1 MNSKNEINS
10 ELNKII
16 LGIEEEISQLNK
28 KNETDYFL
36 FALRGLVRYT
46 TRLFKRL
53 TTEQNIPID
62 YIAFTARNLFEC
74 YLLVE
79 FILKYPS
86 KAKDFI
92 SQKPQE
98 ELEINE
104 GFLSLKTENTS
115 ETAIKMIHDRINYI
129 KKLTKDY
136 ELTPTRH
143 WSVSHLALKTNN
155 KLEYDAFFK
164 LYSKYVHPS
173 AWIMNSHEYEY
184 DNPVFRN
191 IFLSQGQINAN
202 RIVKSIR
209 KYQNKKTIA

>member
-1 MNSKNEINS
+1 MNSKNEINN

-16 LGIEEEISQLNK
+16 LGIEEEISSLIK

-46 TRLFKRL
+46 STLFKRL
-53 TTEQNIPID
+53 TTEQNIPIE
-62 YIAFTARNLFEC
+62 YLAFSARSLFEC

-79 FILKYPS
+79 FIIKDPS

-92 SQKPQE
+92 SQKPKE
-98 ELEINE
+98 ELEINK
-104 GFLSLKTENTS
+104 GFLSLKTENAS
-115 ETAIKMIHDRINYI
+115 ETAIKMIHDRIDYI
-129 KKLTKDY
+129 EKLTKDY
-136 ELTPTRH
+136 VLTPTRH
-143 WSVSHLALKTNN
+143 WSVSHLALETNN

-173 AWIMNSHEYEY
+173 SWIMNSHEYEHN
-184 DNPVFRN
+184 NPVFRN

-202 RIVKSIR
+202 RIVKSIK
-209 KYQNKKTIA
+209 KYKNK